1 MTLEFVLTFLG
12 WAFSLVP
19 LAIFL
24 GVSINMI
31 RGAGEDDA
39 QILALSLIGVTIF
52 LIGVITLVLV
62 YLTNL
67 L

>member
-1 MTLEFVLTFLG
+1 MTLEFVLKFLG
-12 WAFSLVP
+12 WAFTLVP

-39 QILALSLIGVTIF
+39 LILSLSLIGLTIF

>member
-1 MTLEFVLTFLG
+1 MTLEFVLKFLG
-12 WAFSLVP
+12 WAFTAVP

-39 QILALSLIGVTIF
+39 LILSLSLIGLTIF

>member
-1 MTLEFVLTFLG
+1 MTLEFVLKFLG
-12 WAFSLVP
+12 WAFTFVP

-31 RGAGEDDA
+31 RGAGEDDEM
-39 QILALSLIGVTIF
+39 ILALSLIGLTVF

-62 YLTNL
+62 YSTNL